1 MKIKKEL
8 LVILAVII
16 ISALGYFIY
25 NYINDSIEEKEFK
38 EKESVLSEHLEQTW
52 WVFNNLKMDG
62 QNVWQRPNLSFPG
75 FVTLNKISFLL
86 RNNSPVDISSFT
98 ITFDIYDAE
107 GKPFLIRD
115 MNLQHFIRANSIN
128 PIEQYLND
136 PEFQAVP
143 VGFTWSSRLKSVE
156 PDERFI
162 NSKTLQEIKEFIMS
176 DSKSLQSPVQIDW
189 EGLAKSLDSLNQEK

>member
-1 MKIKKEL
+1 L
-8 LVILAVII
+8 LLLFQRLDILYTI
-16 ISALGYFIY
+16 
-25 NYINDSIEEKEFK
+25 INDSIEEKEFK

-156 PDERFI
+156 PDERYI
-162 NSKTLQEIKEFIMS
+162 NSKTLQEIKEFIMT

-189 EGLAKSLDSLNQEK
+189 EGLAKSLDSLDQKNK